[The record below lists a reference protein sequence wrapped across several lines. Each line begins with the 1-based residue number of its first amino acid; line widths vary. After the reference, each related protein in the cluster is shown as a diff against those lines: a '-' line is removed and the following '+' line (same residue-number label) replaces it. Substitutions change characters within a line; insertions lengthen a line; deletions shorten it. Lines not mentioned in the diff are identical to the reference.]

1 MNLIEKAFLKA
12 TEQKEKKRINLKK
25 KYPNWTFVKAK
36 PKQNKNN

>member
-12 TEQKEKKRINLKK
+12 IEQKEKKKMKLKK